1 MKHIATI
8 GILGFTLVGAGPE
21 QDTAKPRLPLVGEEL
36 IGPHVRIDVD
46 FKEYFLPS
54 NACKVENAAD
64 PIDIIITSCKKQR
77 KGWLK
82 I

>member
-8 GILGFTLVGAGPE
+8 GILGFTLAGATPRA
-21 QDTAKPRLPLVGEEL
+21 DTGGVPLPLIGEDL
-36 IGPHVRIDVD
+36 VGPHVHIDAD
-46 FKEYFLPS
+46 LKEYFLPS

-64 PIDIIITSCKKQR
+64 PIDIIITLCKKQR